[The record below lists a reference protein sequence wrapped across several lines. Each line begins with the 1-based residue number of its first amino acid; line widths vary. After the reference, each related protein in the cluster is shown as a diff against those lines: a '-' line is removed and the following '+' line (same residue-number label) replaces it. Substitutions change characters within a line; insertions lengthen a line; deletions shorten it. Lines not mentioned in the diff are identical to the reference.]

1 MDEMNPTRFLSIVIP
16 TYNRAAFLDLSFEAH
31 VPLARLHNI
40 QIFVSDNAS
49 TDNTKE
55 VVDKWKNEYPLISYY
70 CNETNLGPEDNI
82 ERALKYPDTEY
93 VWLLGDTYRIPS
105 DEIDYVYNLI
115 TNRSKE
121 YDVIL
126 LNVGDELKH
135 INTQDYSDQNILLH
149 DMFWLMT
156 CLSTLVYSSKVI
168 RNANFER
175 YRNTSFIQTGIIFE
189 YIAGRD
195 FVIHWNRSQSV
206 RRVLSTGGVRK
217 DLWSHDRLFEIWIEQ
232 RSNLILSL
240 PASYSI
246 KTKLDAILYSS
257 NMAGIKSLLML
268 RYRNILNITVYR
280 NHTNLLLLNTEHSRS
295 VVMFISLLPRFIV
308 KCGAVIGI
316 LLSRKN
322 KLDRIKKVVR
332 NEV

>member
-1 MDEMNPTRFLSIVIP
+1 
-16 TYNRAAFLDLSFEAH
+16 
-31 VPLARLHNI
+31 
-40 QIFVSDNAS
+40 
-49 TDNTKE
+49 
-55 VVDKWKNEYPLISYY
+55 
-70 CNETNLGPEDNI
+70 
-82 ERALKYPDTEY
+82 
-93 VWLLGDTYRIPS
+93 
-105 DEIDYVYNLI
+105 
-115 TNRSKE
+115 
-121 YDVIL
+121 
-126 LNVGDELKH
+126 VGDELKH